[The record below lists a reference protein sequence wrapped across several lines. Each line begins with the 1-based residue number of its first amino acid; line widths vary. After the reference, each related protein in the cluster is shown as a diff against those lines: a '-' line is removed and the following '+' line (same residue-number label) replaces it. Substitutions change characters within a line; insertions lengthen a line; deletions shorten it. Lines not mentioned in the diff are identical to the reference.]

1 MEVVTQMMMKKK
13 KRMYL
18 PPKAL
23 QRAWA
28 ALGGGVVLRCLGA

>member
-1 MEVVTQMMMKKK
+1 MEVVTQMMMKK